1 MPSRGRVHGRAN
13 FIAGT
18 AHVDGLVGVCG
29 PRGEPCGA
37 DRARGEPCGAD
48 RARRGR
54 VGDGGET
61 AERGRSVENDGG
73 TSLGAAHGTSL
84 EPAETVRIVEAV
96 RGGRGLRSHRT
107 RAP

>member
-29 PRGEPCGA
+29 P
-37 DRARGEPCGAD
+37 RGEPCGAD

-96 RGGRGLRSHRT
+96 RGGRGPRSHRT